1 MAKRGK
7 DDTAIDQGAVAPR
20 CLAIAEKGVRTGEDF
35 ANLMSA
41 LMSDVIEGRMAPN
54 VANATCNAG
63 GKLLKVIEME
73 HKYGRNPQPA
83 DKPAPRLRLAS

>member
-1 MAKRGK
+1 MAKRG
-7 DDTAIDQGAVAPR
+7 TENTPASPTNLAPR
-20 CLAIAEKGVRTGEDF
+20 CLAIAEAGVKTGEDF

-41 LMSDVIEGRMAPN
+41 LMSDVIDGRMAPN

-73 HKYGRNPQPA
+73 HKYGRSQPTE
-83 DKPAPRLRLAS
+83 APVAPHLRLAS